1 MTATFLLSSSFTW
14 IYTSSVTFVEECPN
28 IREMSLI
35 SALNRILKNK
45 YAPIVSPQSEQIQIG
60 DNNSINNSFYQQMV
74 SPNPSNP
81 LEKIFLDNIKKGNL
95 SVTNPTV
102 VKVLRDHLQTLVGD
116 YYLIE

>member
-1 MTATFLLSSSFTW
+1 MYKVDNFTLCFDV
-14 IYTSSVTFVEECPN
+14 IADTYS
-28 IREMSLI
+28 
-35 SALNRILKNK
+35 
-45 YAPIVSPQSEQIQIG
+45 
-60 DNNSINNSFYQQMV
+60 YQQMV